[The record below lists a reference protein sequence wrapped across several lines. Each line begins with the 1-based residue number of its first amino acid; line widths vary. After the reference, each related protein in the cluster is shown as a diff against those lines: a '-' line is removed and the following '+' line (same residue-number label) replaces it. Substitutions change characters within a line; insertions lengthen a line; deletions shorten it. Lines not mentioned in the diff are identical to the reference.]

1 MSHIQ
6 RNLPIL
12 SDIKS
17 KIYAPDHEKRTGAVL
32 RPENEKSA
40 PHITKGGFSC
50 SVEGSTDDLFY
61 IFVKTPSENAQR
73 MITGISRAVHDLNL
87 AGSALRG
94 HLTDAA
100 FLDGIE
106 QLGTDGHAY
115 VVLFLLEAVAA
126 GNTAAAR
133 IGIDRMHARQL
144 RECPVRGSLC
154 PRHADGRNR
163 GR

>member
-1 MSHIQ
+1 MS
-6 RNLPIL
+6 R
-12 SDIKS
+12 
-17 KIYAPDHEKRTGAVL
+17 AM
-32 RPENEKSA
+32 
-40 PHITKGGFSC
+40 
-50 SVEGSTDDLFY
+50 DDLDF
-61 IFVKTPSENAQR
+61 
-73 MITGISRAVHDLNL
+73 TGTAFRSHLPDSAV
-87 AGSALRG
+87 
-94 HLTDAA
+94 
-100 FLDGIE
+100 LDGIE
-106 QLGTDGHAY
+106 QLGAYGHTD